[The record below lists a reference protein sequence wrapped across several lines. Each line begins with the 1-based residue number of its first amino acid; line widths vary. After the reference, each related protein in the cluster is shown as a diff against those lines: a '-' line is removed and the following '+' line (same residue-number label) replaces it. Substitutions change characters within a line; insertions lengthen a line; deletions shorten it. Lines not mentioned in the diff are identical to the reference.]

1 MSERDLITENP
12 ETPTSAPEIRIG
24 NEMVE
29 FLSVILQTPREYW
42 PNLLK
47 MMRLFLETVT
57 VKPGLSE
64 PAETPENVDFT
75 KLSKEGSIER
85 NQAMIR
91 ALLGGLKEGNEDD
104 EMVEFLSVIL
114 QTPREYWPNL
124 LKMMR
129 LFLETV
135 TVKPGLSEPAETP
148 ENVDF
153 TKQSKEGSI
162 KRNQDPL
169 LAMLAGGIKLEN
181 EDKEKPEIIDSLQQ
195 HEALSKLL
203 QSWIDDG
210 DEQEQTETAE
220 VLRKALEENPVHI

>member
-12 ETPTSAPEIRIG
+12 ETPTSAPAIRIG

-29 FLSVILQTPREYW
+29 FLSVIQQTPREYW

-75 KLSKEGSIER
+75 KLSEEESINIKR
-85 NQAMIR
+85 IQSRVWLAGR
-91 ALLGGLKEGNEDD
+91 REGNED
-104 EMVEFLSVIL
+104 
-114 QTPREYWPNL
+114 N
-124 LKMMR
+124 
-129 LFLETV
+129 
-135 TVKPGLSEPAETP
+135 
-148 ENVDF
+148 
-153 TKQSKEGSI
+153 
-162 KRNQDPL
+162 
-169 LAMLAGGIKLEN
+169 
-181 EDKEKPEIIDSLQQ
+181 EKPEIIDSLQQ

-203 QSWIDDG
+203 QSWVDDG

>member
-12 ETPTSAPEIRIG
+12 ETPTSAPAIRIG

-29 FLSVILQTPREYW
+29 FLSVIQQTPREYW

-75 KLSKEGSIER
+75 KLSKEESI
-85 NQAMIR
+85 NLKIIQAQHR
-91 ALLGGLKEGNEDD
+91 AWEAGRREGNED
-104 EMVEFLSVIL
+104 
-114 QTPREYWPNL
+114 N
-124 LKMMR
+124 
-129 LFLETV
+129 
-135 TVKPGLSEPAETP
+135 
-148 ENVDF
+148 
-153 TKQSKEGSI
+153 
-162 KRNQDPL
+162 
-169 LAMLAGGIKLEN
+169 
-181 EDKEKPEIIDSLQQ
+181 EKPEIIDSLQQ

-203 QSWIDDG
+203 QSWVDDG

-220 VLRKALEENPVHI
+220 LLRKALEENPVHI

>member
-1 MSERDLITENP
+1 MSERALITENP

-29 FLSVILQTPREYW
+29 FLSVIQQTPREYW

-57 VKPGLSE
+57 VKRGLSE
-64 PAETPENVDFT
+64 PAE
-75 KLSKEGSIER
+75 K
-85 NQAMIR
+85 
-91 ALLGGLKEGNEDD
+91 
-104 EMVEFLSVIL
+104 
-114 QTPREYWPNL
+114 
-124 LKMMR
+124 
-129 LFLETV
+129 
-135 TVKPGLSEPAETP
+135 P

-162 KRNQDPL
+162 KRNPDPL
-169 LAMLAGGIKLEN
+169 LAMLVGGIKLEN

>member
-12 ETPTSAPEIRIG
+12 ETPTSAPAIRIG

-29 FLSVILQTPREYW
+29 FLSVIQ
-42 PNLLK
+42 
-47 MMRLFLETVT
+47 
-57 VKPGLSE
+57 
-64 PAETPENVDFT
+64 
-75 KLSKEGSIER
+75 
-85 NQAMIR
+85 
-91 ALLGGLKEGNEDD
+91 
-104 EMVEFLSVIL
+104 

-153 TKQSKEGSI
+153 TKQSEEESINLRMIQVQTRLWEAGRREG
-162 KRNQDPL
+162 
-169 LAMLAGGIKLEN
+169 N
-181 EDKEKPEIIDSLQQ
+181 EDNEKPEIIDSLQQ

>member
-12 ETPTSAPEIRIG
+12 ETPTSAPAIRIG

-29 FLSVILQTPREYW
+29 FLSVIQQTPREYW

-75 KLSKEGSIER
+75 KLSEEESINLRMIQVQSRLWEAGRREGKED
-85 NQAMIR
+85 NQ
-91 ALLGGLKEGNEDD
+91 
-104 EMVEFLSVIL
+104 
-114 QTPREYWPNL
+114 
-124 LKMMR
+124 
-129 LFLETV
+129 
-135 TVKPGLSEPAETP
+135 
-148 ENVDF
+148 
-153 TKQSKEGSI
+153 
-162 KRNQDPL
+162 
-169 LAMLAGGIKLEN
+169 
-181 EDKEKPEIIDSLQQ
+181 KPEIIDSLQQ

-203 QSWIDDG
+203 QSWVDDG

>member
-12 ETPTSAPEIRIG
+12 ETPTSAPAIRIG

-29 FLSVILQTPREYW
+29 FLSVIQQTPREYW

-75 KLSKEGSIER
+75 KLSEEESINLR
-85 NQAMIR
+85 MIQVQSR
-91 ALLGGLKEGNEDD
+91 LWEAGRREGNED
-104 EMVEFLSVIL
+104 
-114 QTPREYWPNL
+114 
-124 LKMMR
+124 
-129 LFLETV
+129 
-135 TVKPGLSEPAETP
+135 
-148 ENVDF
+148 
-153 TKQSKEGSI
+153 
-162 KRNQDPL
+162 NQ
-169 LAMLAGGIKLEN
+169 
-181 EDKEKPEIIDSLQQ
+181 KPEIIDSLQQ

-203 QSWIDDG
+203 QSWVDDG
-210 DEQEQTETAE
+210 DEEEQTETAE

>member
-12 ETPTSAPEIRIG
+12 ETPTSAPAIRIG

-29 FLSVILQTPREYW
+29 FLSVIQ
-42 PNLLK
+42 
-47 MMRLFLETVT
+47 
-57 VKPGLSE
+57 
-64 PAETPENVDFT
+64 
-75 KLSKEGSIER
+75 
-85 NQAMIR
+85 
-91 ALLGGLKEGNEDD
+91 
-104 EMVEFLSVIL
+104 

-162 KRNQDPL
+162 KRNGDRIGAL
-169 LAMLAGGIKLEN
+169 LGGGIKKEN

>member
-12 ETPTSAPEIRIG
+12 ETPTSAPAIRIG

-29 FLSVILQTPREYW
+29 FLSVIQQTPREYW

-75 KLSKEGSIER
+75 KLSEEESINLRMIQVQSRLWEAGRREGKED
-85 NQAMIR
+85 N
-91 ALLGGLKEGNEDD
+91 
-104 EMVEFLSVIL
+104 
-114 QTPREYWPNL
+114 
-124 LKMMR
+124 
-129 LFLETV
+129 
-135 TVKPGLSEPAETP
+135 
-148 ENVDF
+148 
-153 TKQSKEGSI
+153 
-162 KRNQDPL
+162 
-169 LAMLAGGIKLEN
+169 
-181 EDKEKPEIIDSLQQ
+181 EKPEIIDSLQQ

-203 QSWIDDG
+203 QSWVDDG

>member
-29 FLSVILQTPREYW
+29 FLSVIQQTPREYW

-75 KLSKEGSIER
+75 KLSKEGSIKR
-85 NQAMIR
+85 NEDTIIR
-91 ALLGGLKEGNEDD
+91 KLLGE
-104 EMVEFLSVIL
+104 
-114 QTPREYWPNL
+114 R
-124 LKMMR
+124 
-129 LFLETV
+129 
-135 TVKPGLSEPAETP
+135 
-148 ENVDF
+148 
-153 TKQSKEGSI
+153 
-162 KRNQDPL
+162 
-169 LAMLAGGIKLEN
+169 IKLEN

>member
-12 ETPTSAPEIRIG
+12 ETPTSAPAIRIG

-29 FLSVILQTPREYW
+29 FLSVIQQTPREYW

-75 KLSKEGSIER
+75 KLSEEESINLRMIQVQNRLWEAGRREGT
-85 NQAMIR
+85 
-91 ALLGGLKEGNEDD
+91 ED
-104 EMVEFLSVIL
+104 
-114 QTPREYWPNL
+114 N
-124 LKMMR
+124 
-129 LFLETV
+129 
-135 TVKPGLSEPAETP
+135 
-148 ENVDF
+148 
-153 TKQSKEGSI
+153 
-162 KRNQDPL
+162 
-169 LAMLAGGIKLEN
+169 
-181 EDKEKPEIIDSLQQ
+181 EKPEIIDSLQQ

-203 QSWIDDG
+203 QSWVDDG

>member
-12 ETPTSAPEIRIG
+12 ETPTSAPAIRIG

-29 FLSVILQTPREYW
+29 FLSVIQQTPREYW

-75 KLSKEGSIER
+75 KLSEEESINLTRQVHNRLWEAGR
-85 NQAMIR
+85 R
-91 ALLGGLKEGNEDD
+91 EGNED
-104 EMVEFLSVIL
+104 
-114 QTPREYWPNL
+114 N
-124 LKMMR
+124 
-129 LFLETV
+129 
-135 TVKPGLSEPAETP
+135 
-148 ENVDF
+148 
-153 TKQSKEGSI
+153 
-162 KRNQDPL
+162 
-169 LAMLAGGIKLEN
+169 
-181 EDKEKPEIIDSLQQ
+181 EKPEIIDSLQQ

-203 QSWIDDG
+203 QSWVDDG
-210 DEQEQTETAE
+210 DEEEQTETAE

>member
-1 MSERDLITENP
+1 MSERALITENP
-12 ETPTSAPEIRIG
+12 ETPTSVPEIRIG

-29 FLSVILQTPREYW
+29 FLSVIQQTPREYW

-75 KLSKEGSIER
+75 KLSKESSINR
-85 NQAMIR
+85 NQAMSRVMLAGI
-91 ALLGGLKEGNEDD
+91 KEGNED
-104 EMVEFLSVIL
+104 
-114 QTPREYWPNL
+114 N
-124 LKMMR
+124 
-129 LFLETV
+129 
-135 TVKPGLSEPAETP
+135 
-148 ENVDF
+148 
-153 TKQSKEGSI
+153 
-162 KRNQDPL
+162 
-169 LAMLAGGIKLEN
+169 
-181 EDKEKPEIIDSLQQ
+181 EKPEIIDPLQQ

-203 QSWIDDG
+203 QSWVDDG

>member
-29 FLSVILQTPREYW
+29 FLSVIQQTPREYW

-75 KLSKEGSIER
+75 KLSKEGSISREQ
-85 NQAMIR
+85 NQQR
-91 ALLGGLKEGNEDD
+91 
-104 EMVEFLSVIL
+104 
-114 QTPREYWPNL
+114 
-124 LKMMR
+124 
-129 LFLETV
+129 
-135 TVKPGLSEPAETP
+135 
-148 ENVDF
+148 
-153 TKQSKEGSI
+153 
-162 KRNQDPL
+162 
-169 LAMLAGGIKLEN
+169 AMLVGGIVGN

>member
-12 ETPTSAPEIRIG
+12 ETPTSAPAIRIG

-29 FLSVILQTPREYW
+29 FLSVIQQTPREYW

-75 KLSKEGSIER
+75 KLSKEESI
-85 NQAMIR
+85 NLKIIQAQNR
-91 ALLGGLKEGNEDD
+91 AWEAGRREGNED
-104 EMVEFLSVIL
+104 
-114 QTPREYWPNL
+114 N
-124 LKMMR
+124 
-129 LFLETV
+129 
-135 TVKPGLSEPAETP
+135 
-148 ENVDF
+148 
-153 TKQSKEGSI
+153 
-162 KRNQDPL
+162 
-169 LAMLAGGIKLEN
+169 
-181 EDKEKPEIIDSLQQ
+181 EKPEIIDSLQQ

-203 QSWIDDG
+203 QSWVDDG
-210 DEQEQTETAE
+210 DEEEQTETAE

>member
-29 FLSVILQTPREYW
+29 FLSVIQ
-42 PNLLK
+42 
-47 MMRLFLETVT
+47 
-57 VKPGLSE
+57 
-64 PAETPENVDFT
+64 
-75 KLSKEGSIER
+75 
-85 NQAMIR
+85 
-91 ALLGGLKEGNEDD
+91 
-104 EMVEFLSVIL
+104 

-153 TKQSKEGSI
+153 TKQSEEESINLRMIQVQTRLWEAGRREG
-162 KRNQDPL
+162 
-169 LAMLAGGIKLEN
+169 N
-181 EDKEKPEIIDSLQQ
+181 EDNEKPEIIDSLQQ

>member
-1 MSERDLITENP
+1 MSERALITENP

-29 FLSVILQTPREYW
+29 FLSVIQQTPREYW

-75 KLSKEGSIER
+75 KLSKEGSINR
-85 NQAMIR
+85 NQAMTRVMLAGI
-91 ALLGGLKEGNEDD
+91 KEGNED
-104 EMVEFLSVIL
+104 
-114 QTPREYWPNL
+114 N
-124 LKMMR
+124 
-129 LFLETV
+129 
-135 TVKPGLSEPAETP
+135 
-148 ENVDF
+148 
-153 TKQSKEGSI
+153 
-162 KRNQDPL
+162 
-169 LAMLAGGIKLEN
+169 
-181 EDKEKPEIIDSLQQ
+181 EKPEIIDPLQQ

-203 QSWIDDG
+203 QSWVDDG

>member
-1 MSERDLITENP
+1 MSERALITENP
-12 ETPTSAPEIRIG
+12 ETPTSAPETRIG

-29 FLSVILQTPREYW
+29 FLSVIQQTPREYW

-57 VKPGLSE
+57 
-64 PAETPENVDFT
+64 
-75 KLSKEGSIER
+75 I
-85 NQAMIR
+85 
-91 ALLGGLKEGNEDD
+91 
-104 EMVEFLSVIL
+104 
-114 QTPREYWPNL
+114 
-124 LKMMR
+124 
-129 LFLETV
+129 
-135 TVKPGLSEPAETP
+135 KPGLSEPAETP

-162 KRNQDPL
+162 NRDQNMRR
-169 LAMLAGGIKLEN
+169 AILAGRKEGN
-181 EDKEKPEIIDSLQQ
+181 EDNEKPEIIDYLQQ

>member
-1 MSERDLITENP
+1 MSERALITENP

-29 FLSVILQTPREYW
+29 FLSVIQQTPREYW

-47 MMRLFLETVT
+47 MMTLFLETVT

-75 KLSKEGSIER
+75 KLSKEGSINR
-85 NQAMIR
+85 DQNLRSAILAGR
-91 ALLGGLKEGNEDD
+91 KEGNED
-104 EMVEFLSVIL
+104 
-114 QTPREYWPNL
+114 N
-124 LKMMR
+124 
-129 LFLETV
+129 
-135 TVKPGLSEPAETP
+135 
-148 ENVDF
+148 
-153 TKQSKEGSI
+153 
-162 KRNQDPL
+162 
-169 LAMLAGGIKLEN
+169 
-181 EDKEKPEIIDSLQQ
+181 EKPEIIDSLQQ